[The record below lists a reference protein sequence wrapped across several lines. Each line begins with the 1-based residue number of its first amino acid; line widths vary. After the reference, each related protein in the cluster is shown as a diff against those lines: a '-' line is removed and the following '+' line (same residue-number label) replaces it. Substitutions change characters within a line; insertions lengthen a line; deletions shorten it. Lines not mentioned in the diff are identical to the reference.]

1 MDTVKFLADAK
12 QLLSIVK
19 MSAIKNFQDKKKLL
33 LRIDKFT
40 EKYPAEMIPIDDEQI
55 FELWSD
61 VLMEYHRIK
70 QTLSNEE
77 FWSYMKLFESLD

>member
-1 MDTVKFLADAK
+1 MDTVKFLAEAK

-19 MSAIKNFQDKKKLL
+19 MSSIKNFQEKRKLL

-40 EKYPAEMIPIDDEQI
+40 DKYPAEMIPIDDEPV
-55 FELWSD
+55 FDLWSD
-61 VLMEYHRIK
+61 VWMEYYRIK

-77 FWSYMKLFESLD
+77 FLMYMKCFE